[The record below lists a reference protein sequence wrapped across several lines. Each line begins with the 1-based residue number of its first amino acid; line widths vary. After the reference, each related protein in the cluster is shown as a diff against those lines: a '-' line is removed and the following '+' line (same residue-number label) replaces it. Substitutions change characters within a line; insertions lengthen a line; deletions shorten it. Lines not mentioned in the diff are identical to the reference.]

1 MICMIKNI
9 IRDIEF
15 LKIPSIDCKEEDLYL
30 ANDLKD
36 TLKFNIHRCVGM
48 AANMIGVSKR
58 AIIFLDN
65 EEMVV
70 MFNPVVLS
78 KSDYY
83 LTEEGCLSLDGVR
96 STTRYKKIKV
106 EYYNEKFQKRIKTYT
121 GYTAQ
126 IIQHELDHLEGII
139 I

>member
-1 MICMIKNI
+1 MIKSI
-9 IRDIEF
+9 IRDINF
-15 LKIPSIDCKEEDLYL
+15 LKIPSIECTVEDLYL
-30 ANDLKD
+30 VDDLKD
-36 TLKFNIHRCVGM
+36 TLNFNIHRCVGM

-58 AIIFLDN
+58 AIIFIDGKD
-65 EEMVV
+65 MVV
-70 MFNPVVLS
+70 MFNPIVLA

>member
-1 MICMIKNI
+1 MIKNI
-9 IRDIEF
+9 VRNIEF
-15 LKIPSIDCKEEDLYL
+15 LKIPSTECTIEDLYL
-30 ANDLKD
+30 VDDLKD

-70 MFNPVVLS
+70 MINPILLA
-78 KSDYY
+78 KADYY
-83 LTEEGCLSLDGVR
+83 VTEEGCLSLDGVR
-96 STTRYKKIKV
+96 RTTRYKKIKV